1 MRKWDL
7 KPSSNLSDG
16 RVLVFNCCAK
26 PSTFPLCP
34 KQPEFLHTR
43 PRHCQSPRP
52 WPVLSA
58 ICSPFHMPGRGIDLE
73 SREVSPWESEL
84 CHPWLLGSEHLLSSS
99 SLALPFPLQVIHC
112 VSGVSAPG
120 RQQTSPQNIIRGR
133 GRARWKRSILF
144 SQKDSGSHFEWA

>member
-1 MRKWDL
+1 ML
-7 KPSSNLSDG
+7 H
-16 RVLVFNCCAK
+16 CCAQ

-34 KQPEFLHTR
+34 ERPEFLHTR
-43 PRHCQSPRP
+43 SRHHQSPRP
-52 WPVLSA
+52 GTVLSA
-58 ICSPFHMPGRGIDLE
+58 ICCPCHMPGRGTDLQ

-84 CHPWLLGSEHLLSSS
+84 CHPWLLGSEHLLSPS
-99 SLALPFPLQVIHC
+99 SLALPFPLQVIDC

-120 RQQTSPQNIIRGR
+120 RQQASPQHVIRGR